1 MKREVLV
8 VAIHVG
14 GVGIG
19 NNFIDG
25 DWAFDGF
32 VLLVKHLRNIAL
44 QLVTL
49 RLHVLDRETD
59 HRAAYLHCHSV
70 LGLQPKLLLQQDD
83 GAELGSIVLNVKTI
97 MFALDDSVT
106 AANTNIVNS
115 YLTLMTTSKLE
126 LGLLRRHGQ
135 QVNVS

>member
-1 MKREVLV
+1 M
-8 VAIHVG
+8 
-14 GVGIG
+14 
-19 NNFIDG
+19 
-25 DWAFDGF
+25 
-32 VLLVKHLRNIAL
+32 
-44 QLVTL
+44 
-49 RLHVLDRETD
+49 
-59 HRAAYLHCHSV
+59 

-83 GAELGSIVLNVKTI
+83 GAELGSIVLDVKAI

-126 LGLLRRHGQ
+126 LGLLRCHGQ